1 MLSNYQI
8 YGKIDEVDSKTVL
21 VITLINEQDLTYK
34 NKSEIYSKFKNS
46 RPCFKKKNKKIYF
59 NLRKFIIQRLVD
71 SGLKLKNISHI
82 NKDTYMLKQFF
93 FSFRLSKHK
102 NELDYGRNLS
112 IITKK

>member
-1 MLSNYQI
+1 MVGPCIGFNSY
-8 YGKIDEVDSKTVL
+8 EVSK
-21 VITLINEQDLTYK
+21 DFK
-34 NKSEIYSKFKNS
+34 RKIYSKFKNS

-71 SGLKLKNISHI
+71 SGLKLENISHI

-93 FSFRLSKHK
+93 FSFRLSTHK